1 MDSTKVIHK
10 FDVAAC
16 AVGKAR
22 GATFIPCSNVGVQ
35 LKETESL
42 LKDAAAKIDAAG
54 MELRAWRLG
63 QLSKQKQ
70 F

>member
-1 MDSTKVIHK
+1 MEKLVKK

-22 GATFIPCSNVGVQ
+22 GAAFMPCADLGVQ
-35 LKETESL
+35 LGETRTL
-42 LKDAAAKIDAAG
+42 LQEAAEKIDAAG
-54 MELRAWRLG
+54 MELRAWRFG

>member
-1 MDSTKVIHK
+1 MEKLVKK

-22 GATFIPCSNVGVQ
+22 GAVFMPCSDLGVQ
-35 LKETESL
+35 LGETRTL
-42 LKDAAAKIDAAG
+42 LQEAAEKIDAAG
-54 MELRAWRLG
+54 MELRAWRFG

>member
-1 MDSTKVIHK
+1 MEKVVKK

-22 GATFIPCSNVGVQ
+22 GAAFMPCANLGVQ
-35 LKETESL
+35 MAETQAL
-42 LKDAAAKIDAAG
+42 LQEAAQKIDAAG

-63 QLSKQKQ
+63 QMSKLKTS
-70 F
+70 

>member
-1 MDSTKVIHK
+1 MEKLVKK

-22 GATFIPCSNVGVQ
+22 GAAFMPCSDLGVQ
-35 LKETESL
+35 LGETRTL
-42 LKDAAAKIDAAG
+42 LQEAAEKIDAAG
-54 MELRAWRLG
+54 MELRAWRFG

>member
-1 MDSTKVIHK
+1 MDPSKVMHK

-22 GATFIPCSNVGVQ
+22 GAAFTPCANLSVQ
-35 LKETESL
+35 ISETESL
-42 LKDAAAKIDAAG
+42 LREAAAKIDAAG

-63 QLSKQKQ
+63 EMSKHKT

>member
-1 MDSTKVIHK
+1 MEKVVHK

-22 GATFIPCSNVGVQ
+22 GAVLMPCANLSVQ
-35 LKETESL
+35 MAETQAL
-42 LKDAAAKIDAAG
+42 LQEAAQKIDLAG

-63 QLSKQKQ
+63 QMSKHKTS
-70 F
+70 

>member
-1 MDSTKVIHK
+1 MDSTKVIRK
-10 FDVAAC
+10 FDIAAC

-22 GATFIPCSNVGVQ
+22 GATFIPCSDVGVQ

-42 LKDAAAKIDAAG
+42 LKEAAAKIDAAG
-54 MELRAWRLG
+54 MELRAWRFG

>member
-1 MDSTKVIHK
+1 MEKLVKK

-22 GATFIPCSNVGVQ
+22 GAAFMPCADLGVQ
-35 LKETESL
+35 LSETRTL
-42 LKDAAAKIDAAG
+42 LQEAAEKIDAAG
-54 MELRAWRLG
+54 MELRAWRFG

>member
-1 MDSTKVIHK
+1 MEKLVKK

-22 GATFIPCSNVGVQ
+22 GAAFMPCADLSVQ
-35 LKETESL
+35 LGETRTL
-42 LKDAAAKIDAAG
+42 LQEAAEKIDAAG
-54 MELRAWRLG
+54 MELRAWRFG